1 MWKNF
6 FYVIVLAGMG
16 NAWAGPSDPIV
27 SMAWAGE
34 SIPGQNSASLQ
45 LNLTT
50 FNKVTLLSVSSP
62 LVASIEI
69 HRMKMSRGKMKLHVV
84 NSLSLPAHQTT
95 TFGSNG
101 LFLMMTGIRQQLDK
115 GDRLPLDLKFALPN
129 NKIITIS
136 AEAEIKHAEL
146 SYKHLGPNDIYDH
159 R

>member
-6 FYVIVLAGMG
+6 IFVIVLAGIG
-16 NAWAGPSDPIV
+16 NAWAAPSDPIV

-34 SIPGQNSASLQ
+34 SIPGQTSASLQ

-50 FNKVTLLSVSSP
+50 FNKAKLLSVSSP
-62 LVASIEI
+62 LVDSIEI

-84 NSLSLPAHQTT
+84 NSLSLPAHRTT

-101 LFLMMTGIRQQLDK
+101 LFLMMTGIRQQLNK
-115 GDRLPLDLKFALPN
+115 GEHLPLSLKLSLPN
-129 NKIITIS
+129 NKIITIT

-146 SYKHLGPNDIYDH
+146 SYKHLGPNDIYD
-159 R
+159 RR